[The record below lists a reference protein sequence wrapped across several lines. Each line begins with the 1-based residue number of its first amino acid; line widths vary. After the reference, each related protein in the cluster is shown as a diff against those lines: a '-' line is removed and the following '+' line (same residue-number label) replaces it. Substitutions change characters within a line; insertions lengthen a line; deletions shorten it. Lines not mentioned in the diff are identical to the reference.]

1 MWKLLLVPLV
11 LYLAVVAAL
20 WLFHG
25 RMVFPAGMVQPYA
38 APPPGSERLVVET
51 PDGERLHG
59 VRIPASQGTP
69 AAGRPLI
76 LGFGGNAWNGDAVA
90 ITLADLFPDHDVAA
104 FHYRGYRPSSGTPGA
119 RAILAD
125 ALLVH
130 DQLARR
136 MGARRIV
143 AVGFSLG
150 TGVAARL
157 AAERPIAGAIL
168 VTPYDSLAGVAA
180 QQYPW
185 LPVRLLFR
193 HEIPAARDV
202 ARTRTPVAIIAAER
216 DALILPERTEALRR
230 RTANLVFHSIIP
242 GADHN
247 DIYEREAFRTAMR
260 EALARFSAHPPLSHS
275 RRQSLR
281 MPTK

>member
-1 MWKLLLVPLV
+1 MWALKLLLIPV
-11 LYLAVVAAL
+11 LFYLAILLGIYFGQTALLFPRGMAGGALPAA
-20 WLFHG
+20 
-25 RMVFPAGMVQPYA
+25 Q
-38 APPPGSERLVVET
+38 RLTVDT

-59 VRIPASQGTP
+59 IHLPPRAPRQSD
-69 AAGRPLI
+69 RPLI

-90 ITLADLFPDHDVAA
+90 VTLAGLFPDHDVAA

-125 ALLVH
+125 ALLIH
-130 DQLARR
+130 DELARR
-136 MGARRIV
+136 TGARRIV
-143 AVGFSLG
+143 AIGFSLG

-180 QQYPW
+180 QHYPW
-185 LPVRLLFR
+185 IPVRLLFR
-193 HEIPAARDV
+193 HEMPAAQDL
-202 ARTRTPVAIIAAER
+202 ARTRTPLALIAAER

-230 RTANLVFHSIIP
+230 RAASLVFHRIVP

-247 DIYEREAFRTAMR
+247 DIYEREAFRAAMR
-260 EALARFSAHPPLSHS
+260 EALVRVQG
-275 RRQSLR
+275 R
-281 MPTK
+281 